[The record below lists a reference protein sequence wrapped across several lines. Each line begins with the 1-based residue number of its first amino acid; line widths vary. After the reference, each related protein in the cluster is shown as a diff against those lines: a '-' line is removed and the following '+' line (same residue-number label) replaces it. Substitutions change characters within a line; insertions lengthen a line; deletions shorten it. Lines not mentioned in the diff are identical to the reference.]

1 MKSSLS
7 LIILEDVYTKQ
18 DAYVLLD
25 SLMQLEKFLYSTKI
39 NIASKL
45 GELFSEKKTKAI
57 TDFLKKEKI
66 DLKNP
71 QVLVKTLAGVKQ
83 TIKDMSVIQIQLA
96 IAPTEEILASIVKW
110 FEKNGKR
117 KSLLDIQVNK
127 ALIGGLII
135 SKQGL
140 YKDYSVKREFEN
152 KFRNTKP

>member
-7 LIILEDVYTKQ
+7 SIILEDVYTKQ

-152 KFRNTKP
+152 KFRNPKP

>member
-152 KFRNTKP
+152 KFRNPKP